1 MNVDGNPYV
10 GPRTFLK
17 EEGHLF
23 FGRDREARDLSAIV
37 AYDKCVLFYAQSGA
51 GKSSLINTRLIPYLE
66 GQLYEVLPVAR
77 VSGNWPKG
85 PESPNIYIYNLIRS
99 LIQHEVE
106 SDSLINLSL
115 SQFLA
120 KLNEEENGYFYD
132 VKLPTN
138 IRSGQEFEPW
148 RRALII
154 DQFEELFSTHPEAWG
169 KREDFFI
176 QIAQAMKDDPYL
188 WVVFVM
194 REDYIAALDPYAHL
208 LSNKL
213 RTRYYMQRLS
223 REAAINAVRKPVET
237 LRPYDA
243 GVAEQLVDDLSSI
256 KIQKP
261 DGTPDTKPGQYVEP
275 VQLQVV
281 CYGLWQN
288 LPKGTSITKKDLQ
301 DVGDVDEALGKYYAG
316 RVAEVAEKKN
326 VKERFIRDWIER
338 KLIAPGGIRNM
349 VLQEKNDRTSGMDND
364 VIQALQSDLIRGEDR
379 GGTIWYELTHDRLVG
394 PILEN
399 NKEWFDKNL
408 SPLQRQATLWNNQER
423 NENWLLRDQAL
434 VEVEEWAKANPDE
447 VTNLEEEFL
456 EACLAKQAEEQE
468 KQQREAE
475 RKELESAKILM
486 EEQGR
491 TAEAERKELATTKKL
506 VKRSRLFTIVA
517 VTLMII
523 AVFLATL
530 AFRSLQASFIS
541 AQEARVAQATA
552 QSGEGTA
559 RAASDLAIENAFIA
573 GTAQADAQA
582 QANKALSGNLAAQA
596 DASKNSNYV
605 LALLLGMEAYQ
616 RDSNLLT
623 RTTLFQLLQFTPYKR
638 HFGFTGPVSSVAV
651 SPDGA
656 VIAVASSAT
665 TCLSDSQCKSGEIS
679 LFDAD
684 LNRKGTI
691 PGDYGIVK
699 GLAFHDYPDQ
709 GLVLAAGGCVPEGCA
724 VDKGQIT
731 FWNLSNPQEPKLLSD
746 TSTLKLDTGYTHT
759 NLVKTVAFSPDGNWL
774 ASGSFDTTII
784 IWDIRKLTSPS
795 FNVKFGRRHSSFV
808 NGLAFSPDANTTTL
822 VSAGDDK
829 HIWFWNFSRKN
840 GDAREAPSLHKAPIN
855 SIAFSPD
862 GTRFASAADDNV
874 IFLWDWDGKQGI
886 LRKDPKRLEG
896 HTGYIKSIAFNA
908 DGIILASAGFDN
920 SIILWNVS
928 TGQQIGPSLTG
939 HSGAINSLAFGTKDI
954 EGQKL
959 PYLISGSDDHTVIRW
974 DLSNRQHLS
983 EAVATLPDGVV
994 QRSLSDRLEV
1004 QRDGQQINVQEK
1016 TTGTTISL
1024 RGHSGSVKSLTFSPQ
1039 PLNGIDLLASA
1050 GEDQTVILWDVTDIS
1065 TTTEREFLR
1074 LGGYDNPVKDIYFSP
1089 DGKYLYTVE
1098 TIGESKHITK
1108 WNIDPDRWSRDL
1120 ACAAVNQHFVPQET
1134 LDEFLERVPGRL
1146 TLKMC
1151 DIQLA
1156 AVP

>member
-1 MNVDGNPYV
+1 MSVDGNPYV

-77 VSGNWPKG
+77 VSGNWPEG
-85 PESPNIYIYNLIRS
+85 PETPNIYIYNLIRN
-99 LIQHEVE
+99 LIQREVE
-106 SDSLINLSL
+106 SNSLINLSL

-132 VKLPTN
+132 VNLPAN
-138 IRSGQEFEPW
+138 IRGGQDFEPW

-208 LSNKL
+208 LPNKL

-237 LRPYDA
+237 LRPYEA

-288 LPKGTSITKKDLQ
+288 LPKGNSITKKDLQ

-326 VKERFIRDWIER
+326 VKERLIRDWIER

-349 VLQEKNDRTSGMDND
+349 VLQETNDRTSGMESD
-364 VIQALQSDLIRGEDR
+364 VIQALQSDLIRAEDR

-447 VTNLEEEFL
+447 MTKLEEEFL
-456 EACLAKQAEEQE
+456 EACLHKQAEDQE

-475 RKELESAKILM
+475 RKELESAKKLM

-506 VKRSRLFTIVA
+506 VKRSRQFGVVLV
-517 VTLMII
+517 VLMLI
-523 AVFLATL
+523 AVFAAAMAYVFGLESNAN
-530 AFRSLQASFIS
+530 A
-541 AQEARVAQATA
+541 EAALVAQATA
-552 QSGEGTA
+552 QSGQQA
-559 RAASDLAIENAFIA
+559 AQAASDLAIKNSFIA
-573 GTAQADAQA
+573 GTAQANAEA

-596 DASKNSNYV
+596 DASKNSNYA
-605 LALLLGMEAYQ
+605 LALLLGMEAYE
-616 RDSNLLT
+616 RDDNLLT

-638 HFGFTGPVSSVAV
+638 QFGFTGPVSSVAV
-651 SPDGA
+651 SPDGTI
-656 VIAVASSAT
+656 IAVASSSSS
-665 TCLSDSQCKSGEIS
+665 CLSDGQCNSGEIS

-684 LNRKGTI
+684 LIPKGTI

-699 GLAFHDYPDQ
+699 GLAFHDYADK
-709 GLVLAAGGCVPEGCA
+709 GLVLAAGGCVSEGCA

-731 FWNLSNPQEPKLLSD
+731 FWDLSNPQEPKLLSD
-746 TSTLKLDTGYTHT
+746 TSKLQLDTGYTHT

-784 IWDIRKLTSPS
+784 VWDIREITNPS
-795 FNVKFGRRHSSFV
+795 FNVKFSKRHSSFV
-808 NGLAFSPDANTTTL
+808 NGLAFSPGENTTL

-862 GTRFASAADDNV
+862 GTKFASAADDNV
-874 IFLWDWDGKQGI
+874 IFLWDWDGKQGL

-896 HTGYIKSIAFNA
+896 HTGYVKSIAFND
-908 DGIILASAGFDN
+908 DGTILASSGFDN
-920 SIILWNVS
+920 SIILWNAG
-928 TGQQIGPSLTG
+928 TGQQIGPSLTV
-939 HSGAINSLAFGTKDI
+939 HSGAINSVAFGTRDI

-959 PYLISGSDDHTVIRW
+959 PYLISGSDDHTVILW

-994 QRSLSDRLEV
+994 QRSLSDRFEV
-1004 QRDGQQINVQEK
+1004 QPDGQQINVQEK

-1039 PLNGIDLLASA
+1039 LLNDIDLLASA
-1050 GEDQTVILWDVTDIS
+1050 GEDRTVILWDLTDIS
-1065 TTTEREFLR
+1065 TITEFEFLR
-1074 LGGYDNPVKDIYFSP
+1074 LGGYDNPVEDVYFSA
-1089 DGKYLYTVE
+1089 DSKYLYTVE
-1098 TIGESKHITK
+1098 GIGDSKHITR
-1108 WNIDPDRWSRDL
+1108 WNIDTESWSREL
-1120 ACAAVNQHFVPQET
+1120 GCAAVKQHFTQET
-1134 LDEFLERVPGRL
+1134 RDEFLERVAGQS

-1156 AVP
+1156 TAP